1 MKVTS
6 TVKLDAPRINRLT
19 QAASRALEST
29 AENLHQEVQ
38 QAQVVPRRDGAL
50 QGENF
55 FVDCSESN
63 GGRVRLV
70 HHTPYARRL
79 YYHPEYNFHKEPWE
93 EFVVEKDGERHL
105 FDSRSAAKEYA
116 GKGGK
121 IHHFK
126 HDGNPNAKGK
136 WYEDWMKGGK
146 HEKYV
151 PETFK
156 RFYRQKGGL

>member
-6 TVKLDAPRINRLT
+6 TVKLNMPRINQLT
-19 QAASRALEST
+19 AAVVSALEQT

-55 FVDCSESN
+55 FVDCSESSD
-63 GGRVRLV
+63 GKVRLV
-70 HHTPYARRL
+70 HQAPYARQM
-79 YYHPEYNFHKEPWE
+79 YYHPEYNFHKKPWE
-93 EFVVEKDGERHL
+93 EFVVEKDGKKHR

-116 GKGGK
+116 GKDGK

-126 HDGNPNAKGK
+126 HDGNPNAKGR
-136 WYEDWMKGGK
+136 WFEDWMKGGSK
-146 HEKYV
+146 EDFV
-151 PETFK
+151 PKTFK
-156 RFYRQKGGL
+156 RLFKQLGG